1 MKEYEKDYNYVK
13 MQIDQSIII
22 QQINAAK
29 QVLRHFEDKW
39 MTRLSVTDPSLNKDR
54 KTLHDLYEK
63 KFTAVSKSY
72 LP

>member
-1 MKEYEKDYNYVK
+1 MNEYLKDFKYVK
-13 MQIDQSIII
+13 MQIEQSIII

-29 QVLRHFEDKW
+29 LVLRHFEDKW
-39 MTRLSVTDPSLNKDR
+39 MTRLSATDPSFNKDR
-54 KTLHDLYEK
+54 KTLHELYEK